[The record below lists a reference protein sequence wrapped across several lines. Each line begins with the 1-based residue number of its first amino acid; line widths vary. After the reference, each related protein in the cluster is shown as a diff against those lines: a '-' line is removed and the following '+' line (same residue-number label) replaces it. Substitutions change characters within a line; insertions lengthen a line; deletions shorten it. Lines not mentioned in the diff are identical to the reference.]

1 MPTQTNDNTQNNNNT
16 QDDEQILLDQRKCTY
31 CKKKLTLRWQHRKN
45 GSTFYR
51 DWPNRKMHGTCF
63 AKYIVTLDID

>member
-31 CKKKLTLRWQHRKN
+31 CKKKTNTEMATQKKWLNIL
-45 GSTFYR
+45 
-51 DWPNRKMHGTCF
+51 
-63 AKYIVTLDID
+63 